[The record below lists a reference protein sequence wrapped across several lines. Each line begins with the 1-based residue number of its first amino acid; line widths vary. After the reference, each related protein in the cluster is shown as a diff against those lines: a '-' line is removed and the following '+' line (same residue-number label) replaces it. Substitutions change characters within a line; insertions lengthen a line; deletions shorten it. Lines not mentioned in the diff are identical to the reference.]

1 MRRAL
6 GTLFAALLTV
16 AMLVVTAGC
25 GSSSSSVA
33 TGPASDP
40 AGVPSR
46 SPGPVSGAKVLP
58 LISMT
63 GIGGR
68 ADSPATL
75 LDTPSQIAGFVGQFP
90 HPGTQKRLEAEID
103 AAAVP
108 AGDDLYGQVIA
119 VGCDR
124 PPGADVMVDKGGNVE
139 LVPHEVASPLEECLV
154 AVTTVGLAVVPSD

>member
-1 MRRAL
+1 
-6 GTLFAALLTV
+6 
-16 AMLVVTAGC
+16 
-25 GSSSSSVA
+25 
-33 TGPASDP
+33 
-40 AGVPSR
+40 
-46 SPGPVSGAKVLP
+46 

-68 ADSPATL
+68 TDSPATL
-75 LDTPSQIAGFVGQFP
+75 LDTPSQIAGFVDQFP
-90 HPGTQKRLEAEID
+90 HPGTQQRLRAEID

-108 AGDDLYGQVIA
+108 AGHDLYGQVIA

-154 AVTTVGLAVVPSD
+154 AVTTVGLAVVPGD